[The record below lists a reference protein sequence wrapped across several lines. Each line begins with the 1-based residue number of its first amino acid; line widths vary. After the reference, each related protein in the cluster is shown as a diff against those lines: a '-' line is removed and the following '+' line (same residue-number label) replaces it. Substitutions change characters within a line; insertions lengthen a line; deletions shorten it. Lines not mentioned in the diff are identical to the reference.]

1 MFGRGKNVVASVS
14 LYLISVDTLCAEIV
28 SNFAIISF
36 FVPKTPTWNS
46 DAPYLRTEAPRNAS
60 KTKFNIFFK
69 LQDQHTRLL
78 TDNKIFGSK
87 FKTIFNSWTMRIS
100 FYCTVSRAPYII
112 LQHNGE
118 LDFYLHPLI
127 FSRKKN
133 NGFKQKYVLSVN
145 DFSILWSFLSIK
157 SNLVID
163 SWTDRVMVFVKPS
176 RNFYMIF
183 GYVS

>member
-28 SNFAIISF
+28 PNFAIISF

-69 LQDQHTRLL
+69 LHDQHTRLL

-87 FKTIFNSWTMRIS
+87 FKTIFNAYLFIVRYHVHRIS
-100 FYCTVSRAPYII
+100 FYSITA
-112 LQHNGE
+112 N
-118 LDFYLHPLI
+118 LI
-127 FSRKKN
+127 FT
-133 NGFKQKYVLSVN
+133 
-145 DFSILWSFLSIK
+145 SI
-157 SNLVID
+157 
-163 SWTDRVMVFVKPS
+163 R
-176 RNFYMIF
+176 
-183 GYVS
+183 